1 MSARVQAAESGQD
14 RYMEHWAQGE
24 RWTCCGAV
32 TRVEHGR
39 VEHCACELGAEHGCP
54 LCDEMV
60 SGRPFAGGLCAACT
74 CEREG
79 CDVVEDETCPRCGWE
94 A

>member
-1 MSARVQAAESGQD
+1 MSARVQAAERGQELYAD
-14 RYMEHWAQGE
+14 GA
-24 RWTCCGAV
+24 RWTCCAAAV
-32 TRVEHGR
+32 QIEHGR
-39 VEHCACELGAEHGCP
+39 IEHCACELGAEHGCP

-79 CDVVEDETCPRCGWE
+79 CDVVEDESCPRCGWE